1 MPAGA
6 TRKARR
12 AQEGK
17 TLPPGHYVDASS
29 TPQSSTHDIGG
40 ASKLVI
46 AQSDSQVS
54 IEPESGTST
63 ETTPAVKPLKKKAIK
78 AMLAKGIAP
87 PDMPSA
93 SISTAKVAKAVRLD
107 SSDQGAESKKGGK
120 RKRGEDGAENEE
132 NDAGG
137 EDKAAKS
144 EAKRYIVFVG
154 NMSFTSTAS
163 SLASHFKTHCH
174 EEPKVRLLTTK
185 YDTSAALKLSKSK
198 QKSISK
204 GKALDPGASKSK
216 GCAFVEFEN
225 TSALQKALQFHHTLF
240 EGRLI
245 NVELT
250 AGGGG
255 AGTKREEKIK
265 AKNQA
270 LEKERQKLHEK
281 YVAPKS
287 ESKKAAGGDSTVS
300 ERPPKRA
307 KPEDDNPTSG
317 EGAAQWGSR
326 AKGGASEERQKR
338 GGRRGKNAQANAGG
352 DKGKGP
358 GKSKPPRW
366 AVTGANAL
374 KLQG

>member
-29 TPQSSTHDIGG
+29 PPQSSTHDTGG
-40 ASKLVI
+40 ASKLGI
-46 AQSDSQVS
+46 AQSDSQVL
-54 IEPESGTST
+54 IEPESGTSN
-63 ETTPAVKPLKKKAIK
+63 EATPAVKPLKKKAIK
-78 AMLAKGIAP
+78 AMLAKGVTP
-87 PDMPSA
+87 PGMHSA
-93 SISTAKVAKAVRLD
+93 SSSTAKVAEAVESD
-107 SSDQGAESKKGGK
+107 SSGQGAGSKDGGK

-144 EAKRYIVFVG
+144 EARRYIVFVG

-185 YDTSAALKLSKSK
+185 HDTSAALKLSKSK

-216 GCAFVEFEN
+216 GCAFVEFES

-255 AGTKREEKIK
+255 AGSKREEKIK
-265 AKNQA
+265 AKNEA

-287 ESKKAAGGDSTVS
+287 EAKKAAGGDSTVS

-307 KPEDDNPTSG
+307 KPEDGSTSG

-326 AKGGASEERQKR
+326 TKGGASEERQKR

-358 GKSKPPRW
+358 GKGKPPRW